1 MLIDTVLSPKALS
14 LISLAVQN
22 TVQVIL
28 MRFAADQT
36 TYFTSIAV
44 VMDEAL
50 KLAVCTAILFVCDFP
65 EKEVSTYHSA
75 LEENGMTGSEGSRF
89 SSWWAFVKSEVF
101 GRSSGFLSMGIP
113 AVCYTIQKNLSFYAI
128 AQLSPAVY
136 QILFQSKVLTTAFFS
151 YLIMRKEFSRNQKV
165 SLITLFIGLCFV
177 ELSNTSSG
185 HGGSESTGSF
195 IAGSIA
201 ALLACLSSGFTAVFI
216 EYAIKKME
224 PKSYTVW
231 VRNIQLSIFGLI
243 ASILAAVLKDRE
255 AINVRGVFHGFN
267 GTVWA
272 MIVTASLGGLLV
284 SLVVKY
290 ADNIL
295 KTFATSVSIIGTAIL
310 STIFFDFKISVMFIS
325 GTAIVLFS
333 IYLYSV
339 PAQGVEVK
347 PSTGLVIPPA
357 TRFEIYTDSGE
368 HENLSPITHRSTP

>member
-1 MLIDTVLSPKALS
+1 MDKFMIIDTVLSPKALS
-14 LISLAVQN
+14 LVSLAVQN
-22 TVQVIL
+22 TVLVIL

-36 TYFTSIAV
+36 TYFPSIAV

-50 KLAVCTAILFVCDFP
+50 KLAVCTTILFVCYFR
-65 EKEVSTYHSA
+65 EKEMSTDQTV
-75 LEENGMTGSEGSRF
+75 LEENANTDNEGNPF
-89 SSWWAFVKSEVF
+89 SSWWTFVKSEVF
-101 GRSSGFLSMGIP
+101 GPSSGFLSMGIP

-128 AQLSPAVY
+128 SELSPAVY

-185 HGGSESTGSF
+185 HGGSKSTGSF

-201 ALLACLSSGFTAVFI
+201 ALLACVSSGFTAVFI

-231 VRNIQLSIFGLI
+231 VRNIQLSIFGSI
-243 ASILAAVLKDRE
+243 AAILAAVLKDRE

-272 MIVTASLGGLLV
+272 MIVTGSLGGLLV

-295 KTFATSVSIIGTAIL
+295 KTFATSVAIIGTAIL
-310 STIFFDFKISVMFIS
+310 STIFFDFQISLMFIA
-325 GTAIVLFS
+325 GTAIVLYS
-333 IYLYSV
+333 IYLYAV
-339 PAQGVEVK
+339 PAVDSGM
-347 PSTGLVIPPA
+347 PPP
-357 TRFEIYTDSGE
+357 TRFEIVADSGE